1 MVIGFASCAKGV
13 EVECPLPLG
22 DWPLSILIGISMLEG
37 RLFMRFIFLGLAL
50 VLFFTW
56 IGAFVVF
63 HVAAALIHV
72 LLILAVVFLVIHLFS
87 GRRAA

>member
-1 MVIGFASCAKGV
+1 M
-13 EVECPLPLG
+13 
-22 DWPLSILIGISMLEG
+22 
-37 RLFMRFIFLGLAL
+37 MRFIFLALAL

-72 LLILAVVFLVIHLFS
+72 LIILAVVFLVIHPFS
-87 GRRAA
+87 GRRAV

>member
-1 MVIGFASCAKGV
+1 MD
-13 EVECPLPLG
+13 LPKSDTIADG
-22 DWPLSILIGISMLEG
+22 EP
-37 RLFMRFIFLGLAL
+37 FMRFVFLGLAL
-50 VLFFTW
+50 VFFFAW

-63 HVAAALIHV
+63 HVAAAIIHV

>member
-1 MVIGFASCAKGV
+1 VDRGGNLRRKATRDCLAGTPERSGPSDTMTDG
-13 EVECPLPLG
+13 EP
-22 DWPLSILIGISMLEG
+22 
-37 RLFMRFIFLGLAL
+37 FMRFVFLGLAL

-63 HVAAALIHV
+63 HVAAALIHL
-72 LLILAVVFLVIHLFS
+72 LLILAVIFLVIHLFS

>member
-1 MVIGFASCAKGV
+1 
-13 EVECPLPLG
+13 
-22 DWPLSILIGISMLEG
+22 
-37 RLFMRFIFLGLAL
+37 MRFIFLALAL

-63 HVAAALIHV
+63 HVAAALIHI

-87 GRRAA
+87 GHRAA

>member
-1 MVIGFASCAKGV
+1 MQSEGV
-13 EVECPLPLG
+13 L
-22 DWPLSILIGISMLEG
+22 
-37 RLFMRFIFLGLAL
+37 MRFVFLAVAL

-63 HVAAALIHV
+63 HVAAALIHL
-72 LLILAVVFLVIHLFS
+72 LLIVAVIFFLVHLFG

>member
-1 MVIGFASCAKGV
+1 
-13 EVECPLPLG
+13 
-22 DWPLSILIGISMLEG
+22 
-37 RLFMRFIFLGLAL
+37 MRFVFLALAL

-56 IGAFVVF
+56 IGAFLVF

-72 LLILAVVFLVIHLFS
+72 LLILAVIFLVVHLFN

>member
-1 MVIGFASCAKGV
+1 M
-13 EVECPLPLG
+13 
-22 DWPLSILIGISMLEG
+22 
-37 RLFMRFIFLGLAL
+37 

-63 HVAAALIHV
+63 HVTAAVIHV

-87 GRRAA
+87 GRRIL